1 MIFLADVNFLLFLAD
16 SNSPYHAAAKS
27 FFQRASGHG
36 WATCPLTE
44 NGFIRILGNPQFP
57 GSPGNTRAARM
68 ILQQWKSTPGYQFW
82 ADDLSLCDSSL
93 FPDLPSAKNL
103 TDCYL
108 LALAVKHGG
117 KLATFDNRID
127 PTWIRGGKKAL
138 LVLDTSQR

>member
-68 ILQQWKSTPGYQFW
+68 ILQQWKSTPVAG
-82 ADDLSLCDSSL
+82 C
-93 FPDLPSAKNL
+93 K
-103 TDCYL
+103 T
-108 LALAVKHGG
+108 G
-117 KLATFDNRID
+117 
-127 PTWIRGGKKAL
+127 
-138 LVLDTSQR
+138 